1 VPPILGKCLSL
12 NISRLR
18 RALVRSFVSVT
29 ALLRAANLNPDSPV
43 PKMGLHVL
51 HAPSRLMSGRS
62 INYIGPNDRAPLMD
76 HCTLIVARRPGVLAA
91 DR

>member
-29 ALLRAANLNPDSPV
+29 ALLPAANLNPDNPV
-43 PKMGLHVL
+43 PKLGLHVL
-51 HAPSRLMSGRS
+51 RAPSRLMSGRS
-62 INYIGPNDRAPLMD
+62 TTCAGPYDGAPLVD
-76 HCTLIVARRPGVLAA
+76 HGTLIVARRPGVLAV